1 MAFKLLI
8 AEDEDEIREL
18 LKSYLEKEGYEVI
31 EAHDGI
37 EAIKAFY
44 DHTFDLVLLDV
55 MMPKIDGYEVLKKI
69 REKSTLPVIFITAR
83 SEDVDKLSGFGHGA
97 DDYICKPF
105 SFNEISM
112 RIHAHLR
119 RCYEY
124 HKDSK
129 QSSIVNGDLYFDTDR
144 FMLFKNGTE
153 ITLNPK
159 ELGIVKLF
167 MENPNVVFTKK
178 QLYELI
184 WKESFYGDSN
194 TIMVH
199 MSHIRD
205 KIEDDPKIPK
215 YVKTIRGIGYRMEKI
230 NERRK

>member
-1 MAFKLLI
+1 MSFKLLI

-18 LKSYLEKEGYEVI
+18 LRSYLEKEGYEIV
-31 EAHDGI
+31 EAADGI

-44 DHTFDLVLLDV
+44 DHAFDLVLLDV

-83 SEDVDKLSGFGHGA
+83 SEDADKLSGFGCGA

-105 SFNEISM
+105 SFNDISM
-112 RIHAHLR
+112 RIRAHLR

-124 HKDSK
+124 QKDQK
-129 QSSIVNGDLYFDTDR
+129 QNAIVNGDLYFDPER
-144 FMLFKNGTE
+144 FVLFKSGVE
-153 ITLNPK
+153 ILLNPK
-159 ELGIVKLF
+159 EIGVVKLF

-178 QLYELI
+178 QIYELI
-184 WKESFYGDSN
+184 WKESYYGDSN

-205 KIEDDPKIPK
+205 KIEDDPKTPK
-215 YVKTIRGIGYRMEKI
+215 YIKTIRGIGYRMEKI
-230 NERRK
+230 NDRKK